1 MSGKTVA
8 MRLSMYRLLVKAL
21 GKGLICSYV
30 KRSLG
35 DPESTLTNRLNGV
48 WLVSHYRRGREICYG
63 FDFLEMLTLII
74 FLIEKYSTRVILGQ
88 DDRQSAA

>member
-1 MSGKTVA
+1 
-8 MRLSMYRLLVKAL
+8 MRLSMCRLLVKAV
-21 GKGLICSYV
+21 GDALICNDV

-35 DPESTLTNRLNGV
+35 EPAPALTNLLTRV
-48 WLVSHYRRGREICYG
+48 WLVSLYRQGREIYYG
-63 FDFLEMLTLII
+63 FDFLEIPTLII

>member
-1 MSGKTVA
+1 

-35 DPESTLTNRLNGV
+35 EPESTLTNLLNGV
-48 WLVSHYRRGREICYG
+48 WLISHYRRG
-63 FDFLEMLTLII
+63 
-74 FLIEKYSTRVILGQ
+74 
-88 DDRQSAA
+88 